1 MTSSTYISLLL
12 LSLTSLIVLVYSA
25 PIDSLKPQLPAQPT
39 PQAKL
44 GTNPEPVA
52 VDHPVA
58 EPALPESPLESTEHT
73 NVPTKETKDFVIE
86 PRKEEEPTEL
96 PEVTSNKDTSTF
108 SCSGKVTGY
117 YADVKLGCRVYH
129 FCTQMDTISGVASY
143 QRMSYMCLE
152 DSFFDQKDLNC
163 VKKDQLTVPCDRA
176 EAEYESS
183 NRQFDEKEEKGPSLR
198 DNLAANIMMN
208 PIARYIA
215 GR

>member
-1 MTSSTYISLLL
+1 MTSTTLISRV
-12 LSLTSLIVLVYSA
+12 SLVIAFVIVLVASS
-25 PIDSLKPQLPAQPT
+25 PIDPLKPQPLTEQSQP
-39 PQAKL
+39 
-44 GTNPEPVA
+44 E
-52 VDHPVA
+52 
-58 EPALPESPLESTEHT
+58 LESQTPSQGPDAAVESGPEKLQ
-73 NVPTKETKDFVIE
+73 VPNQSQPSTTKSPVEEAKKV
-86 PRKEEEPTEL
+86 EEPTEL

-108 SCSGKVTGY
+108 TCSGKVTGY

-129 FCTQMDTISGVASY
+129 FCTQMDTISGAASY

-152 DSFFDQKDLNC
+152 DSYFDQKDLNC
-163 VKKDQLTVPCDRA
+163 VKKDQLKVPCHRA

-183 NRQFDEKEEKGPSLR
+183 NRQFDAKEEKGPSLR